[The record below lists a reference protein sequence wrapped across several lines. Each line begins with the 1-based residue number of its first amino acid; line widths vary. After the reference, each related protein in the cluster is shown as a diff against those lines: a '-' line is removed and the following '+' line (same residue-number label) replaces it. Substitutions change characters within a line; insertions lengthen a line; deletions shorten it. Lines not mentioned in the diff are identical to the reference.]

1 MRMRKR
7 LCIKRRRRLLGLGV
21 TSPFERASPSQPFPS
36 ADRRPS
42 PRVSPQTRER
52 INAAATELNHRPNF
66 AGPALKVSRTD
77 VIALIAPDLTN
88 SFPTELM
95 LGVEEEAN
103 RLAYMLLLGRSEN
116 LQPSSEMISRL
127 LAEGRV
133 DGMLVQVGDTTSR
146 AARL

>member
-1 MRMRKR
+1 
-7 LCIKRRRRLLGLGV
+7 
-21 TSPFERASPSQPFPS
+21 
-36 ADRRPS
+36 
-42 PRVSPQTRER
+42 VSPQTRER
-52 INAAATELNHRPNF
+52 IKAAATELNYRPNY
-66 AGPALKVSRTD
+66 AGPALKVSRTY

-88 SFPTELM
+88 SFLTELT
-95 LGVEEEAN
+95 LEWKRKLISWVTCSCSGVRED
-103 RLAYMLLLGRSEN
+103 